1 MDVKVL
7 SHGGMAI
14 IELDDGRECAMSVG
28 FHETAPDGKP
38 YIAVFALSFRW
49 YECISR
55 ATDDPDLIDKVATFL
70 AQRIRGQ
77 GGDKDVRIVNRSG

>member
-14 IELDDGRECAMSVG
+14 IELDEGRKCMMSVG
-28 FHETAPDGKP
+28 FYEKAPDGTP
-38 YIAVFALSFRW
+38 YIAVVALSFRW

-55 ATDDPDLIDKVATFL
+55 ATDDPDMIDKVANFL
-70 AQRIRGQ
+70 AQSIRGQ
-77 GGDKDVRIVNRSG
+77 GGDKDVRIVNRSR